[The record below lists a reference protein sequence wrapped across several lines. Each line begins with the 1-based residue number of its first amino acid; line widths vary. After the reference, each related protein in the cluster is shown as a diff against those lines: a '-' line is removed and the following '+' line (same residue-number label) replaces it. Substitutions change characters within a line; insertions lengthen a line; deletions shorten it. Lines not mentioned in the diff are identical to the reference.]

1 MQRGGVTGIIDFQN
15 GSVFKLKQNDE
26 YASICSNLLID
37 DEKILG
43 STRQFVT
50 ELFLQT
56 SELLQSMFRAS
67 LERRRTSPLF
77 HKKYRGFSI
86 ETAGTF
92 DLDSELELYF
102 SGLGKVKFEFT
113 GQTNILHLAKVI
125 ASFALSR

>member
-1 MQRGGVTGIIDFQN
+1 MIDFQN
-15 GSVFKLKQNDE
+15 GSVFKLRQNDE

-43 STRQFVT
+43 AFKAIRDGVVFTNKRIIAVNVQGITGKKKDFS
-50 ELFLQT
+50 
-56 SELLQSMFRAS
+56 S
-67 LERRRTSPLF
+67 LPY
-77 HKKYRGFSI
+77 KNIVAFSI

-113 GQTNILHLAKVI
+113 GQTNILDLAKVI
-125 ASFALSR
+125 AGFALSR